1 MCLLDM
7 FNDWSNQWHELFW
20 GDVPEA
26 RTVAADQSIPC
37 RLHLER
43 LRRTIL
49 DLSHRIARKE
59 EQAQFLAERVRIF
72 MRVGDQ
78 TNAWG
83 LALEI
88 DRQREFIAAERNEL
102 EQARKE
108 YQHVVRHL
116 RRMHGVRDCEGPALA
131 ACL

>member
-1 MCLLDM
+1 MCLLDVLD
-7 FNDWSNQWHELFW
+7 DWGRQLHELCW

-26 RTVAADQSIPC
+26 EPVRADQSIPC

-49 DLSHRIARKE
+49 DLTNRIARKE
-59 EQAQFLAERVRIF
+59 EQAQFLAERVQTF

-78 TNAWG
+78 ANAWG

-88 DRQREFIAAERNEL
+88 DRQREFVTAERGEL
-102 EQARKE
+102 ERARQE
-108 YQHVVRHL
+108 YRQVLRDL
-116 RRMHGVRDCEGPALA
+116 RRLHGASDLPILA
-131 ACL
+131 SVEA

>member
-7 FNDWSNQWHELFW
+7 IGDWSSQWRELFW
-20 GDVPEA
+20 GDVPEGGP
-26 RTVAADQSIPC
+26 VPVDQSVPC

-49 DLSHRIARKE
+49 DLSNRINRKE
-59 EQAQFLAERVRIF
+59 EQVQFLAERVGIF
-72 MRVGDQ
+72 FRVGDQ

-88 DRQREFIAAERNEL
+88 DRQREIIAAEQGEL
-102 EQARKE
+102 TDTRKQYAR
-108 YQHVVRHL
+108 VLRHL
-116 RRMHGVRDCEGPALA
+116 RRIHGVRDCPDLGLA
-131 ACL
+131 TG

>member
-1 MCLLDM
+1 MCLLDVLG
-7 FNDWSNQWHELFW
+7 DWSNQLHELFW

-26 RTVAADQSIPC
+26 EPVDADQSIPC
-37 RLHLER
+37 RLQLER

-49 DLSHRIARKE
+49 DLGHRIARKE

-78 TNAWG
+78 ANAWR

-88 DRQREFIAAERNEL
+88 DRQREFVAAERSEL
-102 EQARKE
+102 EQSRKE
-108 YQHVVRHL
+108 YRRVLRDL
-116 RRMHGVRDCEGPALA
+116 RRMHGAREYPGPGLA
-131 ACL
+131 AC